1 MVGNKMSIKMSK
13 IIKVSELQHGDQ
25 VELEDGELAV
35 VQTVKK
41 FPLIET
47 AGDTTY
53 EVAYTVKGEE
63 GSTITGGKS
72 KVSVLT

>member
-1 MVGNKMSIKMSK
+1 MVGNEMSK
-13 IIKVSELQHGDQ
+13 IIKVSELRHGDQ

-35 VQTVKK
+35 VQAVKK

-53 EVAYTVKGEE
+53 EVTYKAKGEE

>member
-1 MVGNKMSIKMSK
+1 MVGNEMSK
-13 IIKVSELQHGDQ
+13 IVKVSELQHGDR
-25 VELEDGELAV
+25 VELEDGELAT

-53 EVAYTVKGEE
+53 EVTYKVKGED
-63 GSTITGGKS
+63 GSIITGGKS